1 MKILHTSDWHL
12 GQKFLSKDRID
23 EHQSALDWLRQTII
37 EQEIDVLLVSGDIF
51 DIGNPPSYAR
61 HLYYRFLTSLQGT
74 YCRHVVIT
82 GGNHDSPSMLNA
94 PKELLEILN
103 VYVVSL
109 SRSWYAYRSLLRTKS
124 AAACYGAFVCKRGY
138 RF

>member
-94 PKELLEILN
+94 
-103 VYVVSL
+103 
-109 SRSWYAYRSLLRTKS
+109 RSWYAYRSLLRTKS